1 MTKTEGERDI
11 PVTQIEL
18 KYGISAG
25 IHLRALANGM
35 VTLQEEHGT
44 RLERGISL
52 QAWADMPEME
62 KALAIAQRR
71 NATAIHNL
79 YSEAEIDKAKRD
91 AKRSGKN

>member
-1 MTKTEGERDI
+1 VTRAEGERDL

-18 KYGISAG
+18 KYGIDAG
-25 IHLRALANGM
+25 IRLRALGSGM
-35 VTLQEEHGT
+35 ITLQEEHSA
-44 RLERGISL
+44 RLERGFSL

-79 YSEAEIDKAKRD
+79 YSEAEIDKSKRD
-91 AKRSGKN
+91 ARRSGR